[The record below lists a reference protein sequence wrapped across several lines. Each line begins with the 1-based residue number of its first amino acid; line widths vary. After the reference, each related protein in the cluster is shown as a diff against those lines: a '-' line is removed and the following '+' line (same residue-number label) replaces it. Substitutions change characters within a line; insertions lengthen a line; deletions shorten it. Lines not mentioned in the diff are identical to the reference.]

1 MKGLTNTPPSRG
13 TPRARAGREDVIMAG
28 QPGRVVIVG
37 AGPAGMALAYLLARR
52 GVAVTVLEA
61 HVDFAR
67 VFRGEG
73 LQRSGIDAFRQMGL
87 GEAFDRLPYIELQT
101 IEMHADGRLVIRTDG
116 AAFGRRQ
123 TRVVPQPAVLQML
136 ADEAGKFPGFRLER
150 GVTVRDFL
158 REDGRVA
165 GVRAAADGP
174 REYRA
179 DLVVGAD
186 GRHAATRKHSG
197 LPELSG
203 PQEAYDVLW
212 FKVPFADSY
221 PDRATM
227 LMSRSASRAGL
238 VFPLADGQLQV
249 GLIIPKGAFAA
260 LRARGTEAWTEELIG
275 AFPAYLADHLRAH
288 REAVAGATLLN
299 VVCGR
304 LTEWT
309 APGLLL
315 IGDAAHPMSPVGGQ
329 GVNIALRDSL
339 VAANHLVPVLA
350 AGADPT
356 AIDAAARRVRD
367 ERWPEIVAVQE
378 MQQNQARILM
388 APDGWRS
395 RMINRLLPWLV
406 RTHLLQWLHRKDYV
420 MIADGAVPVRLNV

>member
-1 MKGLTNTPPSRG
+1 
-13 TPRARAGREDVIMAG
+13 MAG

-52 GVAVTVLEA
+52 GVDVKVLET
-61 HVDFAR
+61 HLDFAR

-73 LQRSGIDAFRQMGL
+73 LQRSGIDAIRQMGL
-87 GEAFDRLPYIELQT
+87 GEPFDHLPHIELGT
-101 IEMHADGRLVIRTDG
+101 IEIYADGRLVIRTD
-116 AAFGRRQ
+116 AAGFGRRQ
-123 TRVVPQPAVLQML
+123 TRVVPQMAMLQLL
-136 ADEAGKFPGFRLER
+136 ADEAGKHPCFRLEV

-158 REDGRVA
+158 RENGRVA
-165 GVRAAADGP
+165 GVRASATDGP

-203 PQEAYDVLW
+203 PQGAYDILW
-212 FKVPFADSY
+212 FKVPYPDGY
-221 PDRATM
+221 PDRTTM
-227 LMSRSASRAGL
+227 LMARAADRAGMA
-238 VFPLADGQLQV
+238 FPTVDGQLQV
-249 GLIIPKGAFAA
+249 GVVIPKGGFAA
-260 LRARGTEAWTEELIG
+260 LRARGAKEWTEEVIG
-275 AFPAYLADHLRAH
+275 AFPAYLADHLRVH
-288 REAVAGATLLN
+288 REVVAGATLLN

-329 GVNIALRDSL
+329 GVNIALRDAL
-339 VAANHLVPVLA
+339 VAANYLCPVLT
-350 AGADPT
+350 AGGDPS

-367 ERWPEIVAVQE
+367 ERWAEIVAVQQ
-378 MQQNQARILM
+378 MQQHQARILF
-388 APDGWRS
+388 APDSWSTRL
-395 RMINRLLPWLV
+395 MNRLLPWLV
-406 RTHLLQWLHRKDYV
+406 RTGLLQWLQRKEYKV
-420 MIADGAVPVRLNV
+420 MSDGVVPVRLVV